1 MWSQVPEI
9 KITQEKPRKKLN
21 YLSDFKTQSSS
32 DSLFKLRPPEIDLD
46 WDEFS
51 KGCFKKSASNSPA
64 FPRSP
69 KGRNS
74 PRFPTSPSYPRSP
87 LSKSPCPSRIKTFKT
102 NQVCLDHSP
111 QLAPIS
117 EKISQLSITQSF
129 IHEET
134 EETDLRSVNEYLKSV
149 KDHLG
154 DIRKEAKLT
163 FKETKEIVKGN
174 KKKAT
179 QGGNCEGIK
188 EMSESSQE
196 AKKSI
201 LKMLKD
207 NLQKLNNR
215 VNFWEEQSEKQ
226 AQESGFIM
234 SKSSLLSDK
243 VTKRECTEGKQVN
256 SEKCLSSCLIF

>member
-21 YLSDFKTQSSS
+21 CTNDFKTQSSS

-51 KGCFKKSASNSPA
+51 KQCFKKSPANSPA

-69 KGRNS
+69 KNSNS
-74 PRFPTSPSYPRSP
+74 PRFPSSPSYPRSP
-87 LSKSPCPSRIKTFKT
+87 LSKSPRPSRIKTFKT
-102 NQVCLDHSP
+102 NQVYLDHSP
-111 QLAPIS
+111 QLAPVS
-117 EKISQLSITQSF
+117 EKINQLSVTQSF

-149 KDHLG
+149 KEHLG
-154 DIRKEAKLT
+154 DIRKEAKLA
-163 FKETKEIVKGN
+163 FRETKEVVN
-174 KKKAT
+174 WKKK
-179 QGGNCEGIK
+179 GSSCNEGK
-188 EMSESSQE
+188 VQLSQSSLE

-201 LKMLKD
+201 LKMLSI

-215 VNFWEEQSEKQ
+215 VNFWEEKSENQ
-226 AQESGFIM
+226 DQESCFILR
-234 SKSSLLSDK
+234 KSYVLNDK
-243 VTKRECTEGKQVN
+243 VVKKELSKGERGDNV
-256 SEKCLSSCLIF
+256 KCLSSCLIF